1 MTTKL
6 EELKAAVDAA
16 RDAYQSTCNAAMD
29 DRDALDDALDAYQE
43 ELEKPRVAKLEELKA
58 AWEVADAYAD
68 AYADAAYD
76 AGKIT
81 KATDAAYK
89 DARDAQ
95 AAYRAELERQEENSD
110 D

>member
-1 MTTKL
+1 MSKL
-6 EELKAAVDAA
+6 EELEAAVDAA
-16 RDAYQSTCNAAMD
+16 RGAYQSTCNAAMD
-29 DRDALDDALDAYQE
+29 DRDALDDALDAALDAYQE
-43 ELEKPRVAKLEELKA
+43 ELEKPRMAKLEELKA

-95 AAYRAELERQEENSD
+95 AAYRAELENT
-110 D
+110 